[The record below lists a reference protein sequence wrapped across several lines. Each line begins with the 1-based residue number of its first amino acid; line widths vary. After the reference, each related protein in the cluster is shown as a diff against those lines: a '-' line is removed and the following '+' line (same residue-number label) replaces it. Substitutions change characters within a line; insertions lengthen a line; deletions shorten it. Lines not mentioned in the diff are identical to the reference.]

1 MIFITGDT
9 HGHFD
14 VEKIFSFYQNFSEK
28 KLTKD
33 DYLII
38 AGDFGFIWD
47 EQYDKDIEKLGEFNL
62 TFLFVDGNHE
72 NFDIIN
78 EMPVSEW
85 HGGKVHRFSDNVI
98 HLMRGQVFELD
109 GNKVFTFGGA
119 ESVDKDGREEGISW
133 WPTEVPTEAEFEEAK
148 ANLGHVD
155 NTVDYIITHT
165 INTSALTHKES
176 PMSMFRYEPTAT
188 TDMLE
193 YFEHT
198 VTYKVWFFGHYHF
211 DAPIAPNKVG
221 LYNQIVQIK
230 NIESKQQK

>member
-119 ESVDKDGREEGISW
+119 ESVDKDGREEGTSW
-133 WPTEVPTEAEFEEAK
+133 WPTEVPTEAEFGEAK
-148 ANLGHVD
+148 ANLERVG

-176 PMSMFRYEPTAT
+176 PMSMYRYEPTAT

-230 NIESKQQK
+230 NIES

>member
-14 VEKIFSFYQNFSEK
+14 VEKIFSFYQNFNDK

-38 AGDFGFIWD
+38 AGDFGFIRD
-47 EQYDKDIEKLGEFNL
+47 EQYDKDIEKLGEFDL

-148 ANLGHVD
+148 ANLGRVG

-176 PMSMFRYEPTAT
+176 PMSMYRYEPTAT

-230 NIESKQQK
+230 NIESK

>member
-14 VEKIFSFYQNFSEK
+14 VEKIFSFYQNFNDK

-47 EQYDKDIEKLGEFNL
+47 EQYDKDIEKLGEFDL
-62 TFLFVDGNHE
+62 TFLFIDGNHE

-78 EMPVSEW
+78 DMPITEW
-85 HGGKVHRFSDNVI
+85 RGGKVHQFSDNVI
-98 HLMRGQVFELD
+98 HLMRGQIFELD
-109 GNKVFTFGGA
+109 GNKIFTFGGA

-133 WPTEVPTEAEFEEAK
+133 WPSEGPSDAEFEEAK
-148 ANLGHVD
+148 ANLERIG
-155 NTVDYIITHT
+155 NSVDYIITHT
-165 INTSALTHKES
+165 INTAALTHKDS
-176 PMSMFRYEPTAT
+176 PMSMYRYEPTAT

-198 VTYKVWFFGHYHF
+198 VAYKVWFFGHYHF

-230 NIESKQQK
+230 NIESK

>member
-14 VEKIFSFYQNFSEK
+14 VEKIFSFYQNFSGK

-38 AGDFGFIWD
+38 AGDFGFVWD
-47 EQYDKDIEKLGEFNL
+47 EQYDKDIEKLGEFDL

-72 NFDIIN
+72 NFDIISN
-78 EMPVSEW
+78 MPVTEW

-98 HLMRGQVFELD
+98 HLMRGQVFEID
-109 GNKVFTFGGA
+109 GNRIFTFGGA

-133 WPTEVPTEAEFEEAK
+133 WPSEVPTEAEFEEAK
-148 ANLGHVD
+148 ANLGRVG

-176 PMSMFRYEPTAT
+176 PMSMYRYEPTAT

-198 VTYKVWFFGHYHF
+198 VAYKVWFFGHYHF
-211 DAPIAPNKVG
+211 DAPIASNKVG
-221 LYNQIVQIK
+221 LYNQIVKI
-230 NIESKQQK
+230 NSGDTN

>member
-14 VEKIFSFYQNFSEK
+14 VEKIFSFYQDFSEK

-119 ESVDKDGREEGISW
+119 ESVDKDGREEGTSW

-148 ANLGHVD
+148 ANLERVG
-155 NTVDYIITHT
+155 NSVDYIITHT
-165 INTSALTHKES
+165 INTAVLTHKDS
-176 PMSMFRYEPTAT
+176 PMSMYRYEPTAT

-230 NIESKQQK
+230 NIES